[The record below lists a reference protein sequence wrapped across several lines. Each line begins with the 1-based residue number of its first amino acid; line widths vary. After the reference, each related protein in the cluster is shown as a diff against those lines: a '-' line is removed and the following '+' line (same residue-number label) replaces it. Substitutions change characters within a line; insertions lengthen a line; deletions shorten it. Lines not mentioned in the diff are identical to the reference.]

1 MLKSN
6 SKKAREH
13 VMQYVQDACSEYY
26 IEDCGAPADL
36 TDADLCRLIIQDFE
50 EQWSHELKHNACR
63 VRPLSR
69 QELFMEWGRGL
80 TAGGL
85 FAFFYHCTAV
95 QVLGDILEETE
106 AERSKYTEAQ
116 AENYLC
122 YLICREVTKKATE
135 QK

>member
-1 MLKSN
+1 MLKTN

-13 VMQYVQDACSEYY
+13 VMQYIKDASSEYY

-50 EQWSHELKHNACR
+50 EQWSHELKYNACR

-85 FAFFYHCTAV
+85 LDFSNHCTAV
-95 QVLGDILEETE
+95 QELGDILEETE
-106 AERSKYTEAQ
+106 AERSKYTEEQ
-116 AENYLC
+116 AEYLLNYL
-122 YLICREVTKKATE
+122 IFREVTKKATE